1 MTNFKTKIAIL
12 VISFVS
18 FLGVQSAS
26 AQVEGFFEDYSFED
40 YIIFMYDFVLA
51 ELKAAT
57 KELRDWELKD
67 HPQYRGNKR

>member
-1 MTNFKTKIAIL
+1 MVLNREDLDKSKEEL
-12 VISFVS
+12 WKDY
-18 FLGVQSAS
+18 QS